1 MYGKDM
7 IVHGLIRKRHCIKGV
22 ITFLNH
28 IFDRNIKAKL
38 NLPSDATKIDL
49 INAAGV
55 DTSKWATKFD
65 LASLKSKLDKI
76 GVGKL
81 NTVVVD

>member
-1 MYGKDM
+1 MYVKDM
-7 IVHGLIRKRHCIKGV
+7 IVHELIRKRHCIKGV

-28 IFDRNIKAKL
+28 IFDRNIKVKL
-38 NLPSDATKIDL
+38 DLPSDATKIDL
-49 INAAGV
+49 KNATGV